1 MRSGARYRY
10 ILAAY
15 FVGIVVFTLFRLLNT
30 WVYCHN
36 AATVPDFEGQYF
48 HALVMGWRFD
58 TVVSCYILSLP
69 LLLMIVGELARIRAR
84 GYYLTAHIIV
94 VTLYIVAFFACAV
107 DVPFFSYF
115 FTRLN
120 AVAANEIDSFGII
133 ANMILSE
140 PVYLLGLL
148 AFVLLAVGYVFL
160 MRWIFRRIHCGL
172 ERGKVNEQIYPA
184 SSRHPSKEGT
194 LPHPDNSQFSILNSQ
209 FMPTGWAIVLA
220 VVLVFGTFVGMRG
233 RLSKKSPIRVGTA
246 YFCGNA
252 FLNQLGLNPVF
263 TFVKSIEEMNKNAN
277 QPLTLMDAEEAR
289 LVYEEER
296 ATPVEII
303 ENYPGAAAN
312 SQFSILNSQF
322 NNFQL
327 PEGTNVVLVIMESM
341 TVDKTGLFNP
351 QNTHTPCLDS
361 LMRRGLVFTH
371 CYSAGIHTYN
381 GIYSTLYSHPG
392 LLARHTLKHTF
403 IPSMCGLPH
412 QLQAN
417 GYQTTYMM
425 THDEDYDN
433 MRGFL
438 HANGFDSVIGQHSYP
453 ADEWVGTWGVP
464 DHILFEH
471 AIAHCTEVS
480 EQGPFFTTIMTCSD
494 HVPYILPDGIP
505 FTPRSKA
512 MADKMTE
519 YADWSIGHFMQRAAQ
534 QPWFDSTLFV
544 FIADHGAASSS
555 LYDIA
560 LSYHHVPMLFYC
572 PKHISPQRCDRLA
585 LQRDLFPT
593 LMGMLP
599 YEYDNNT
606 FGLDLL
612 RQRRQYAYFGS
623 DDKLSVL
630 DTAYLYV
637 CQVAEN
643 IEHLFHYS
651 DNTPGD
657 QSAQHPDIVAAM
669 RRKVFGMV
677 QHSYN
682 MLENRTTNC
691 K

>member
-1 MRSGARYRY
+1 MKRGARYRY

-15 FVGIVVFTLFRLLNT
+15 AVGIVVFTLFRLLNT

-36 AATVPDFEGQYF
+36 AAAVPDFEGQYF
-48 HALVMGWRFD
+48 QALVMGWRFD
-58 TVVSCYILSLP
+58 TVVSCYLLTLP
-69 LLLMIVGELARIRAR
+69 LLMMIVGELAHIKVR
-84 GYYLTAHIIV
+84 GYYLTVHIIL
-94 VTLYIVAFFACAV
+94 VTLYTVAFFACAV

-120 AVAANEIDSFGII
+120 AVAANEIDSFGLI
-133 ANMILSE
+133 ADMILSE

-148 AFVLLAVGYVFL
+148 AFVLLAVGYALL
-160 MRWIFRRIHCGL
+160 MRCIFKRMFLDGRRVNL
-172 ERGKVNEQIYPA
+172 EERADTGGCPY
-184 SSRHPSKEGT
+184 GF
-194 LPHPDNSQFSILNSQ
+194 L
-209 FMPTGWAIVLA
+209 PTGWAIVLA
-220 VVLVFGTFVGMRG
+220 VVLAFGTFVGMRG

-277 QPLTLMDAEEAR
+277 RPLYLIDADEAR
-289 LVYEEER
+289 QVYDAER
-296 ATPVEII
+296 ATPIDSTL
-303 ENYPGAAAN
+303 AAHA
-312 SQFSILNSQF
+312 IT
-322 NNFQL
+322 L
-327 PEGTNVVLVIMESM
+327 PKGTNVVLVIMESM
-341 TVDKTGLFNP
+341 TVEKTGLFHHERS
-351 QNTHTPCLDS
+351 HTPCLDS
-361 LMRRGLVFTH
+361 LMRQGLVFTH

-392 LLARHTLKHTF
+392 LMARHTMKHTF

-412 QLQAN
+412 PLQAN

-438 HANGFDSVIGQHSYP
+438 HANGFDSVIGQHSFP
-453 ADEWVGTWGVP
+453 ADESVGTWGLP
-464 DHILFEH
+464 DHRLFEH
-471 AIAHCTEVS
+471 AVEHCTKVS
-480 EQGPFFTTIMTCSD
+480 QRGPFLTTIMTCSD
-494 HVPYILPDGIP
+494 HVPYILPDDIP
-505 FTPRSKA
+505 FNPRSKA
-512 MADKMTE
+512 MDERMTE
-519 YADWSIGHFMQRAAQ
+519 YADWSINHFMQLAAA

-544 FIADHGAASSS
+544 FIADHGAASSTH
-555 LYDIA
+555 YDIA

-572 PKHISPQRCDRLA
+572 PKHITPQRCDRLA
-585 LQRDLFPT
+585 LQLDLFPT

-599 YEYDNNT
+599 YEYCNNT

-612 RQRRQYAYFGS
+612 RQRRDMAYFGS
-623 DDKLSVL
+623 DDKLSAL

-643 IEHLFHYS
+643 IEHLFHYCDS
-651 DNTPGD
+651 TPGD
-657 QSAQHPDIVAAM
+657 QSTHHPDLVATM

-682 MLENRTTNC
+682 MIDNRTTNC
-691 K
+691 DF

>member
-1 MRSGARYRY
+1 M
-10 ILAAY
+10 
-15 FVGIVVFTLFRLLNT
+15 VFTLFRLLNT
-30 WVYCHN
+30 VVYCRG
-36 AATVPDFEGQYF
+36 AEVPPDFEGQYF
-48 HALVMGWRFD
+48 QALVMGWRFD
-58 TVVSCYILSLP
+58 TVVSCYILALP
-69 LLLMIVGELARIRAR
+69 LLMMIVGELAHIKAR

-94 VTLYIVAFFACAV
+94 VTLYTVAFFACAV
-107 DVPFFSYF
+107 DVPFFNYF

-120 AVAANEIDSFGII
+120 AVAANEIDSFGLI

-148 AFVLLAVGYVFL
+148 AFVVLAVGYVFV
-160 MRWIFRRIHCGL
+160 MRWIYRRIHCGL

-194 LPHPDNSQFSILNSQ
+194 LPHPDNSQFSTLRKVSEEGKSQDLHYSEPKQCLEEILNSQ

-220 VVLVFGTFVGMRG
+220 LVLVFGTFVGMRG

-263 TFVKSIEEMNKNAN
+263 TFVKSIEEMNKNTN

-296 ATPVEII
+296 TTPVD
-303 ENYPGAAAN
+303 GN
-312 SQFSILNSQF
+312 SQFSILNSQ
-322 NNFQL
+322 L
-327 PEGTNVVLVIMESM
+327 PQGTNVVLVIMESM
-341 TVDKTGLFNP
+341 TIDKTGLIHP
-351 QNTHTPCLDS
+351 ERSHTPYLDS
-361 LMRRGLVFTH
+361 LMRQGLVFTH

-392 LLARHTLKHTF
+392 LLARHTMKHTF

-438 HANGFDSVIGQHSYP
+438 HANGFDSVIGQHSFP
-453 ADEWVGTWGVP
+453 ADESVGTWGLP
-464 DHILFEH
+464 DHRLLEH
-471 AIAHCTEVS
+471 AVEHCTEVS
-480 EQGPFFTTIMTCSD
+480 RRGPFLTTIMTCSD

-519 YADWSIGHFMQRAAQ
+519 YADWSIGHFMQLASK

-544 FIADHGAASSS
+544 FIADHGAASSTH
-555 LYDIA
+555 YDIA
-560 LSYHHVPMLFYC
+560 LSYHHVPMFFYC
-572 PKHISPQRCDRLA
+572 PSHIAPQRCDHLA
-585 LQRDLFPT
+585 LQIDLFPT

-599 YEYDNNT
+599 YTYYNNT

-612 RQRRQYAYFGS
+612 HQHRDMAYFGS
-623 DDKLSVL
+623 DDKLCAL

-643 IEHLFHYS
+643 IEHLFHYCDS
-651 DNTPGD
+651 TPGD
-657 QSAQHPDIVAAM
+657 QSAQHPDITAAM
-669 RRKVFGMV
+669 RCKVFGMV

-682 MLENRTTNC
+682 MLENRTTGC
-691 K
+691 QIMKYEL

>member
-1 MRSGARYRY
+1 MKRGARYRY

-15 FVGIVVFTLFRLLNT
+15 AVGIVVFTLFRLLNT

-36 AATVPDFEGQYF
+36 AAAVPDFEGQYF
-48 HALVMGWRFD
+48 QALVMGWRFD
-58 TVVSCYILSLP
+58 TVISCYILTLP
-69 LLLMIVGELARIRAR
+69 LLMMIVSEIAHIRAK
-84 GYYLTAHIIV
+84 GYYLTAHIIL
-94 VTLYIVAFFACAV
+94 VTLYIIAFFACAV

-120 AVAANEIDSFGII
+120 AVAANEIDSFGLIV
-133 ANMILSE
+133 NMILSE

-148 AFVLLAVGYVFL
+148 AFIVLAVGYAL
-160 MRWIFRRIHCGL
+160 LLRWIFRRI
-172 ERGKVNEQIYPA
+172 
-184 SSRHPSKEGT
+184 
-194 LPHPDNSQFSILNSQ
+194 FLNGRQ
-209 FMPTGWAIVLA
+209 ATMGNRANTRACPYGFLPTGWAIVLA
-220 VVLVFGTFVGMRG
+220 VVLMFGTFVGMRG
-233 RLSKKSPIRVGTA
+233 RLSKKSPIRVDTA

-277 QPLTLMDAEEAR
+277 RPLYLIDADEAQQ
-289 LVYEEER
+289 VYDAER
-296 ATPVEII
+296 ATPIDSTL
-303 ENYPGAAAN
+303 AARA
-312 SQFSILNSQF
+312 IT
-322 NNFQL
+322 L

-341 TVDKTGLFNP
+341 TVDKTGLFHP
-351 QNTHTPCLDS
+351 ERSHTPCLDS
-361 LMRRGLVFTH
+361 LMHRGLVFIH

-392 LLARHTLKHTF
+392 LMARHTMKNTF

-433 MRGFL
+433 IRGFL
-438 HANGFDSVIGQHSYP
+438 HANGFDSVIGQHSFP
-453 ADEWVGTWGVP
+453 ANESVGTWGLP
-464 DHILFEH
+464 DHRLFEH
-471 AIAHCTEVS
+471 AVKHCTKVS
-480 EQGPFFTTIMTCSD
+480 HHGPFLTTIMTCSD
-494 HVPYILPDGIP
+494 HVPNILPDGIP

-534 QPWFDSTLFV
+534 QPWFDNTLFV
-544 FIADHGAASSS
+544 FIADHGAASSTH
-555 LYDIA
+555 YDIA

-572 PKHISPQRCDRLA
+572 PQHIAPRRCDRLA
-585 LQRDLFPT
+585 LQLDLYPT

-599 YEYDNNT
+599 YPYYNNT

-612 RQRRQYAYFGS
+612 QQRRQYAYFSS
-623 DDKLSVL
+623 DDKISIL
-630 DTAYLYV
+630 DTTYLYV
-637 CQVAEN
+637 CQIAEN
-643 IEHLFHYS
+643 IEHLFHYC
-651 DNTPGD
+651 DTTPGD
-657 QSAQHPDIVAAM
+657 QIALHRDKADAM
-669 RRKVFGMV
+669 RRRAFGLI

-682 MLENRTTNC
+682 MLTDRTTNC
-691 K
+691 DF

>member
-1 MRSGARYRY
+1 MKRGARYRY

-15 FVGIVVFTLFRLLNT
+15 AVGIVVFTLFRLLNT
-30 WVYCHN
+30 WVYCHG
-36 AATVPDFEGQYF
+36 AATPPNFEGQYF
-48 HALVMGWRFD
+48 QALVMGWRFD

-69 LLLMIVGELARIRAR
+69 LLMMVVGELARIKAK

-94 VTLYIVAFFACAV
+94 VVLYIVAFFACTV

-120 AVAANEIDSFGII
+120 AVAANEIDSFGLIV
-133 ANMILSE
+133 NMILSE

-148 AFVLLAVGYVFL
+148 AFVVLAVGYALL
-160 MRWIFRRIHCGL
+160 MRWIFRRLLYKI
-172 ERGKVNEQIYPA
+172 ENYPGA
-184 SSRHPSKEGT
+184 T
-194 LPHPDNSQFSILNSQ
+194 ANSQFSILNSQ
-209 FMPTGWAIVLA
+209 FLPTGWAIVLA
-220 VVLVFGTFVGMRG
+220 LLLIFGTFVGMRG

-277 QPLTLMDAEEAR
+277 CPLALMEAEEAQQI
-289 LVYEEER
+289 YEAER
-296 ATPVEII
+296 ATPIDTSE
-303 ENYPGAAAN
+303 A
-312 SQFSILNSQF
+312 FT
-322 NNFQL
+322 L

-341 TVDKTGLFNP
+341 TVDKTGLFHP
-351 QNTHTPCLDS
+351 ERSHTPCLDS

-392 LLARHTLKHTF
+392 LLARHTMKHTF

-438 HANGFDSVIGQHSYP
+438 HANGFDSVIGQHSFP
-453 ADEWVGTWGVP
+453 ANESVGTWGLP
-464 DHILFEH
+464 DHRLFEH
-471 AIAHCTEVS
+471 AIEHCTEVS
-480 EQGPFFTTIMTCSD
+480 QRGSFLTTIMTCSD

-505 FTPRSKA
+505 FTPHSKA

-519 YADWSIGHFMQRAAQ
+519 YADWSIGHFMQLAAQ
-534 QPWFDSTLFV
+534 QPWFDNTLFV
-544 FIADHGAASSS
+544 FIADHGAASPTP
-555 LYDIA
+555 YDIA

-572 PKHISPQRCDRLA
+572 PQHISPRRCDRLA
-585 LQRDLFPT
+585 LQLDLYPT
-593 LMGMLP
+593 LMGMFP
-599 YEYDNNT
+599 YPYHNNT

-612 RQRRQYAYFGS
+612 RHHRQYAYFSS
-623 DDKLSVL
+623 DDKISIL

-643 IEHLFHYS
+643 IEHLFHYC
-651 DNTPGD
+651 DTTPGD
-657 QSAQHPDIVAAM
+657 QIALHRDKADAM
-669 RRKVFGMV
+669 RRRAFGLI

-682 MLENRTTNC
+682 MLDNRTTNC
-691 K
+691 DF

>member
-1 MRSGARYRY
+1 MKRGVRYRY

-15 FVGIVVFTLFRLLNT
+15 AVGIVVFTLFRLLNT
-30 WVYCHN
+30 IVYCHG
-36 AATVPDFEGQYF
+36 AATPPDFEGQYF
-48 HALVMGWRFD
+48 QALVMGWRFD
-58 TVVSCYILSLP
+58 TVVSCYLLAIP
-69 LLLMIVGELARIRAR
+69 LLMMVVGELTRIKAK

-94 VTLYIVAFFACAV
+94 VVLYIVAFFACTV
-107 DVPFFSYF
+107 DVPFFNYF

-120 AVAANEIDSFGII
+120 AVAANEIDSFGLIV
-133 ANMILSE
+133 NMILSE

-148 AFVLLAVGYVFL
+148 AFVLLAVGYVFV
-160 MRWIFRRIHCGL
+160 MRWVYRRLLRDCQDDHL
-172 ERGKVNEQIYPA
+172 
-184 SSRHPSKEGT
+184 
-194 LPHPDNSQFSILNSQ
+194 
-209 FMPTGWAIVLA
+209 PTGWAIVLA
-220 VVLVFGTFVGMRG
+220 LLLIFGTFVGMRG

-277 QPLTLMDAEEAR
+277 RPLDLMDADEAR
-289 LVYEEER
+289 QMFEAER
-296 ATPVEII
+296 ATPTDTTEVL
-303 ENYPGAAAN
+303 
-312 SQFSILNSQF
+312 S
-322 NNFQL
+322 L
-327 PEGTNVVLVIMESM
+327 PKGMNVVLVIMESM
-341 TVDKTGLFNP
+341 TVDKTGLLHP
-351 QNTHTPCLDS
+351 ERSHTPCLDS

-438 HANGFDSVIGQHSYP
+438 HANGFDSVIGQHSFP
-453 ADEWVGTWGVP
+453 TNESVGTWGLP
-464 DHILFEH
+464 DHRLFEH
-471 AIAHCTEVS
+471 AIEHCTEVS
-480 EQGPFFTTIMTCSD
+480 QHGPFLTTIMTCSD

-505 FTPRSKA
+505 FTPNSKA
-512 MADKMTE
+512 MADRMTE
-519 YADWSIGHFMQRAAQ
+519 YADWSIGHFMQLAAQ
-534 QPWFDSTLFV
+534 QPWFDNTLFV
-544 FIADHGAASSS
+544 FIADHGAASPTP
-555 LYDIA
+555 YDIA

-572 PKHISPQRCDRLA
+572 PQHITPRRCDRLA
-585 LQRDLFPT
+585 LQLDLFPT

-599 YEYDNNT
+599 YHYHNNT

-612 RQRRQYAYFGS
+612 RQRRDIAYFGS
-623 DDKLSVL
+623 DDKLCAL

-643 IEHLFHYS
+643 IEHLFHYC
-651 DNTPGD
+651 DNTLGD
-657 QSAQHPDIVAAM
+657 QSAQHPDITTTM
-669 RRKVFGMV
+669 RRKVFSMV

-682 MLENRTTNC
+682 MLTDHTTGC

>member
-15 FVGIVVFTLFRLLNT
+15 AVGIVVFTLFRLLNT

-84 GYYLTAHIIV
+84 GYYRTAHIIV

-120 AVAANEIDSFGII
+120 AVAANEIDSFGLI

-148 AFVLLAVGYVFL
+148 AFVLLAVGYALL
-160 MRWIFRRIHCGL
+160 MRIIFRRLFYEIENKHTP
-172 ERGKVNEQIYPA
+172 VFD
-184 SSRHPSKEGT
+184 HPSKEGT

-209 FMPTGWAIVLA
+209 FLPTGWAIVLA

-312 SQFSILNSQF
+312 SQFSILNSQL
-322 NNFQL
+322 NNSQL
-327 PEGTNVVLVIMESM
+327 PKGINVVLVIMESM

-471 AIAHCTEVS
+471 AIAHCTKVS

-519 YADWSIGHFMQRAAQ
+519 YADWSIGHFMQLASQ

-572 PKHISPQRCDRLA
+572 PKHIAPQRCDRLA
-585 LQRDLFPT
+585 LQLDLFPT

-651 DNTPGD
+651 DSTPGD
-657 QSAQHPDIVAAM
+657 QSAQHPDLTAAM

>member
-1 MRSGARYRY
+1 MRRGVRYRY

-15 FVGIVVFTLFRLLNT
+15 AVGIVVFTLFRLLNT
-30 WVYCHN
+30 IVYCHG
-36 AATVPDFEGQYF
+36 AATPPDFEGQYF
-48 HALVMGWRFD
+48 QALVMGWRFD
-58 TVVSCYILSLP
+58 TVVSCYLLALP
-69 LLLMIVGELARIRAR
+69 LLMMVVGELARIKAK

-94 VTLYIVAFFACAV
+94 VVLYIAAFFACTV

-120 AVAANEIDSFGII
+120 AVAANEIDSFGLIV
-133 ANMILSE
+133 NMILSE

-148 AFVLLAVGYVFL
+148 AFVVLAVGYALL
-160 MRWIFRRIHCGL
+160 MRRIFRRLLYKI
-172 ERGKVNEQIYPA
+172 ENYPGA
-184 SSRHPSKEGT
+184 T
-194 LPHPDNSQFSILNSQ
+194 ANSQFSILNSQ
-209 FMPTGWAIVLA
+209 FLPTGWAIVLA
-220 VVLVFGTFVGMRG
+220 LLLIFGTFVGMRG

-277 QPLTLMDAEEAR
+277 RPLALMEAEEAQQI
-289 LVYEEER
+289 YEVER
-296 ATPVEII
+296 ATPIDSTL
-303 ENYPGAAAN
+303 AAHA
-312 SQFSILNSQF
+312 IT
-322 NNFQL
+322 L

-341 TVDKTGLFNP
+341 TVDKTGLFHP
-351 QNTHTPCLDS
+351 ERSHTPCLDS

-392 LLARHTLKHTF
+392 LMARHTMKHTF

-438 HANGFDSVIGQHSYP
+438 HANGFDSVIGQHSFP
-453 ADEWVGTWGVP
+453 ANESVGTWGLP
-464 DHILFEH
+464 DHRLFEH
-471 AIAHCTEVS
+471 AIEHCTEVS
-480 EQGPFFTTIMTCSD
+480 QHGPFLTTIMTCSD
-494 HVPYILPDGIP
+494 HVPYILPDNIP
-505 FTPRSKA
+505 FTPHSKA
-512 MADKMTE
+512 MADRMTE
-519 YADWSIGHFMQRAAQ
+519 YADWSIGHFMQLASQ
-534 QPWFDSTLFV
+534 QPWFHNTLFV
-544 FIADHGAASSS
+544 FIADHGAAGQS

-572 PKHISPQRCDRLA
+572 PDHIAPYRCDRLA
-585 LQRDLFPT
+585 LQIDLFPT

-599 YEYDNNT
+599 YSYENNT

-612 RQRRQYAYFGS
+612 RQRRDIAYFGS
-623 DDKLSVL
+623 DDKLCAL

-643 IEHLFHYS
+643 IEHLFHYC

-657 QSAQHPDIVAAM
+657 QSAQHPDITAAM

-682 MLENRTTNC
+682 MLDNRTTGCNF
-691 K
+691 

>member
-1 MRSGARYRY
+1 MKRGARYRY

-15 FVGIVVFTLFRLLNT
+15 AVGIVVFTLFRLLNT

-36 AATVPDFEGQYF
+36 AATPPDFEGQYF
-48 HALVMGWRFD
+48 QALVMGWRFD
-58 TVVSCYILSLP
+58 TVVSCYLLAIP
-69 LLLMIVGELARIRAR
+69 LLMMVVGELSHIKAK
-84 GYYLTAHIIV
+84 GYYLTAHIIL
-94 VTLYIVAFFACAV
+94 VTLYIIAFFACTV
-107 DVPFFSYF
+107 DVPFFNYF

-120 AVAANEIDSFGII
+120 AVAANEIDSFGLIV
-133 ANMILSE
+133 NMILSE

-148 AFVLLAVGYVFL
+148 AFVVLAVGYALL
-160 MRWIFRRIHCGL
+160 MRWIFRRLLNKI
-172 ERGKVNEQIYPA
+172 EYYPGA
-184 SSRHPSKEGT
+184 T
-194 LPHPDNSQFSILNSQ
+194 ANSQFSILNSQ
-209 FMPTGWAIVLA
+209 FLPTGWAIVLA
-220 VVLVFGTFVGMRG
+220 LLLIFGTFMGMRG

-277 QPLTLMDAEEAR
+277 RPLDLMEAEEAQQI
-289 LVYEEER
+289 YEAER
-296 ATPVEII
+296 ATPIDTSEVL
-303 ENYPGAAAN
+303 
-312 SQFSILNSQF
+312 S
-322 NNFQL
+322 L
-327 PEGTNVVLVIMESM
+327 PEGMNVVLVIMESM
-341 TVDKTGLFNP
+341 TVDKTGLFHP
-351 QNTHTPCLDS
+351 ERSHTPCLDS
-361 LMRRGLVFTH
+361 LMRRGLVFTQ

-392 LLARHTLKHTF
+392 LLARHTMKHTF

-438 HANGFDSVIGQHSYP
+438 HANGFDSVIGQHSFP
-453 ADEWVGTWGVP
+453 ADESVGTWGLP
-464 DHILFEH
+464 DHRLFEH
-471 AIAHCTEVS
+471 AIEHCTKVS
-480 EQGPFFTTIMTCSD
+480 QHGPFLTTIMTCSD

-505 FTPRSKA
+505 FTPHSKA

-519 YADWSIGHFMQRAAQ
+519 YADWSIGHFMQLAAQ
-534 QPWFDSTLFV
+534 QPWFENTLFV
-544 FIADHGAASSS
+544 FIADHGAASPTP
-555 LYDIA
+555 YDIA

-572 PKHISPQRCDRLA
+572 PQHITPQRCDRLA
-585 LQRDLFPT
+585 LQLDLFPT
-593 LMGMLP
+593 LMGMFP
-599 YEYDNNT
+599 YPYHNNT

-612 RQRRQYAYFGS
+612 RHHRQYAYFSS
-623 DDKLSVL
+623 DDKISIL

-643 IEHLFHYS
+643 IEHLFHYC
-651 DNTPGD
+651 DTTPGD
-657 QSAQHPDIVAAM
+657 QIALHRDKADAM
-669 RRKVFGMV
+669 RRRAFGLI

-682 MLENRTTNC
+682 MLDNRTTNC
-691 K
+691 DF

>member
-1 MRSGARYRY
+1 M
-10 ILAAY
+10 
-15 FVGIVVFTLFRLLNT
+15 VFTLFRLLNT
-30 WVYCHN
+30 VVYCRG
-36 AATVPDFEGQYF
+36 AEVPPDFEGQYF
-48 HALVMGWRFD
+48 QALVMGWRFD
-58 TVVSCYILSLP
+58 TVVSCYILALP
-69 LLLMIVGELARIRAR
+69 LLMMIVGELAHIKAR

-94 VTLYIVAFFACAV
+94 VTLYTVAFFACAV
-107 DVPFFSYF
+107 DVPFFNYF

-120 AVAANEIDSFGII
+120 AVAANEIDSFGLIV
-133 ANMILSE
+133 NMILSE

-148 AFVLLAVGYVFL
+148 AFVVLAVGYVFV
-160 MRWIFRRIHCGL
+160 MRWIYRRIHCGL

-252 FLNQLGLNPVF
+252 FLNKLGLNPVF
-263 TFVKSIEEMNKNAN
+263 TYVKSIEEMNKNAN

-303 ENYPGAAAN
+303 ENYPSAAAN
-312 SQFSILNSQF
+312 SQFSILNS
-322 NNFQL
+322 QL

-471 AIAHCTEVS
+471 AIAHCTKVS

-494 HVPYILPDGIP
+494 HVPYILPEGIP

-519 YADWSIGHFMQRAAQ
+519 YADWSIGHFMQQAAQ

-572 PKHISPQRCDRLA
+572 PKHIASQRCDRLA
-585 LQRDLFPT
+585 LQLDLFPT

-651 DNTPGD
+651 DSTPGD
-657 QSAQHPDIVAAM
+657 QSALHPDLTAAM